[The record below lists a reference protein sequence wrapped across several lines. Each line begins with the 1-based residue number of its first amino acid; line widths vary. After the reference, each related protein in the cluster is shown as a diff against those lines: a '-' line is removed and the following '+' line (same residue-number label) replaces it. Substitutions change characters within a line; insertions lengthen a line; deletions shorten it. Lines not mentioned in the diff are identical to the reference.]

1 MPKILL
7 EIKNLEVQAEGKK
20 ILKGINLQIRK
31 GQVQALLGPN
41 ASGKSTLAQVIAGDQ
56 RYKISKG
63 EIVFESKNI
72 SKLPPE
78 KRARLGIVLAWQ
90 TPPSIRGVKLSSL
103 LAKISKKKSQA
114 NEEKEF
120 LKREVNVNF
129 SGGEKK
135 ISELLQI
142 VAMNPKLAIL
152 DEIDSGLDIKK
163 LKHISK
169 TIKQA
174 LVKEKT
180 ALLII
185 THQGQ
190 LLNYLKPDRV
200 NVMIQGKIV
209 CQEKN
214 YKKILRII
222 EKYGY
227 ERCKKCKLLA
237 D

>member
-1 MPKILL
+1 MPILL

-41 ASGKSTLAQVIAGDQ
+41 ASGKSTLAQVIAGDK

-63 EIVFESKNI
+63 EIVFENKNI
-72 SKLPPE
+72 SKLSPE
-78 KRARLGIVLAWQ
+78 KRVKLGIALAWQ
-90 TPPSIRGVKLSSL
+90 TPPAIKGVKLSSL
-103 LAKISKKKSQA
+103 LPKISKKKPQI
-114 NEEKEF
+114 KEGKE
-120 LKREVNVNF
+120 LLEREINVNF

-142 VAMNPKLAIL
+142 IALHPKLAIL

-163 LKHISK
+163 LEYISK
-169 TIKQA
+169 TIRQA
-174 LVKEKT
+174 LIKKKIT
-180 ALLII
+180 LLII
-185 THQGQ
+185 THQGH

-200 NVMIQGKIV
+200 NVMIQGKII

-214 YKKILRII
+214 YKKVLRII
-222 EKYGY
+222 KKYGY
-227 ERCKKCKLLA
+227 EKCKKCKLLA

>member
-1 MPKILL
+1 MPILL

-63 EIVFESKNI
+63 EILFENKNI
-72 SKLPPE
+72 NKLSPE
-78 KRARLGIVLAWQ
+78 KRVKLGIALAWQ
-90 TPPSIRGVKLSSL
+90 APPTIKGVKLSSL
-103 LAKISKKKSQA
+103 LPKISKKKPQI
-114 NEEKEF
+114 NEGKE
-120 LKREVNVNF
+120 LLEREINVNF

-135 ISELLQI
+135 ISELLQVI
-142 VAMNPKLAIL
+142 ALHPKLAIL

-163 LKHISK
+163 LEYISK
-169 TIKQA
+169 TIRQA
-174 LVKEKT
+174 LKKKKI

-200 NVMIQGKIV
+200 NVMIQGKII

-214 YKKILRII
+214 YKKVLRII
-222 EKYGY
+222 KKYGY
-227 ERCKKCKLLA
+227 EKCKKCKLLA

>member
-1 MPKILL
+1 MPILL

-31 GQVQALLGPN
+31 GQVQTLLGPN
-41 ASGKSTLAQVIAGDQ
+41 ASGKSTLAQVIAGDK

-63 EIVFESKNI
+63 EIVFENKNI
-72 SKLPPE
+72 SKLSPE
-78 KRARLGIVLAWQ
+78 KRVKLGIALAWQ
-90 TPPSIRGVKLSSL
+90 TPPAIKGVKLSSL
-103 LAKISKKKSQA
+103 LPKISKKKPQI
-114 NEEKEF
+114 KEGKE
-120 LKREVNVNF
+120 LLEREINVNF

-142 VAMNPKLAIL
+142 IALHPKLAIL

-163 LKHISK
+163 LEYISK
-169 TIKQA
+169 TIRQA
-174 LVKEKT
+174 LIKKKIT
-180 ALLII
+180 LLII
-185 THQGQ
+185 THQGH

-200 NVMIQGKIV
+200 NVMIQGKII

-214 YKKILRII
+214 YKKVLRII
-222 EKYGY
+222 KKYGY
-227 ERCKKCKLLA
+227 EKCKKCKLLA